1 MFCVRCGKSLEPG
14 EVHCPNCGE
23 KMDKL
28 TEYGK
33 LSIHPNVQAEETE
46 QLPVSPE
53 SPEVIQEEE
62 VPVLE
67 KEEKK
72 IEIKKRIPV
81 LGIVGLVLIG
91 VLLVEGIVL
100 GIGIQQNKAAIQ
112 KIYEQQEV
120 LESKLQEADP
130 SLPSQIYDLVT
141 NINNYVESLKAAQSE
156 ETAGEE
162 TLEDGETVEEPAVEE
177 PAVEEPAKDE
187 YADGLESE
195 SVQESNGIA
204 VDKSERARETLAEE
218 N

>member
-46 QLPVSPE
+46 QIPFSPE

-62 VPVLE
+62 VPVSEE
-67 KEEKK
+67 KEKK
-72 IEIKKRIPV
+72 KTKIKKRIPV

-162 TLEDGETVEEPAVEE
+162 TLEDGEAVEE
-177 PAVEEPAKDE
+177 PAVEEQARDE